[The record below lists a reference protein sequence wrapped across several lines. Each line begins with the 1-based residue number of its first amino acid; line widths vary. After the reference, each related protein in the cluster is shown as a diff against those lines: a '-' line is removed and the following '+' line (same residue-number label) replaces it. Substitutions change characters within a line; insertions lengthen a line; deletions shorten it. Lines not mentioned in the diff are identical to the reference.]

1 MKKHDLQ
8 IDGQIN
14 LFDLLESVENTP
26 SDISSDLRI
35 SQDEKDYKY
44 DNPILNHLLED
55 LGKIFTIKK
64 VEYEIWEHVP
74 KLGKR
79 LWFELADL
87 PEDWNLEPYIEK
99 YKKYDLE
106 ISITEHSIQED
117 VLNFEVNELWGS
129 TLWKTKNHKE
139 RTDWK
144 EDKAADQEEAEAKT
158 ICIHSQHECNMTELW
173 KVADELDEIKCPHT
187 CCRKCEEKLCGA
199 RCNDS
204 EEPKAAEPPKLGKV
218 GDWVQEH
225 GKRILF
231 DDIKENSYYIAD
243 YSNISNVFYKLV
255 YTKKKTED
263 SLMYVDAEKGIKAE
277 WQAGNSFSCT
287 TRKEYVDSNT
297 PYCSWWYELPEE
309 EKKIALPLSKRY
321 CYVIGS
327 DCGCMTQ
334 KGCLY
339 PDKCD
344 FMKKSVESV
353 NEERKEKEQETARED
368 IETIEDKTALWL
380 WSDYLPYIVKQIMKT
395 HSWLTESIREFTY
408 NNDKDYHNPLVCLFI
423 GRGFK
428 KTSYNF
434 MVDDTEFELAPSIY
448 EEVYF
453 IRCSKILDSEGNLL
467 TQTNITAKDIVLELM
482 KEPRPVHI
490 KGICDDAYCP
500 ECNYAL
506 DELKELDCEKCP
518 ICGALIDWTPWHR
531 KNDKETED
539 EKVNS

>member
-14 LFDLLESVENTP
+14 LFDLLESVENTQ
-26 SDISSDLRI
+26 SDISSNLRT

-55 LGKIFTIKK
+55 FGKLFTVKK
-64 VEYEIWEHVP
+64 AEYEVWEHVP

-79 LWFELADL
+79 LWFVLADL
-87 PEDWNLEPYIEK
+87 PEDWDIRPLQEK
-99 YKKYDLE
+99 YLKYDLE
-106 ISITEHSIQED
+106 ITATAHSIHED
-117 VLNFEVNELWGS
+117 ALDFSDNELWCS
-129 TLWKTKNHKE
+129 TLWKTKGHKE
-139 RTDWK
+139 RTDY
-144 EDKAADQEEAEAKT
+144 Q
-158 ICIHSQHECNMTELW
+158 
-173 KVADELDEIKCPHT
+173 
-187 CCRKCEEKLCGA
+187 
-199 RCNDS
+199 
-204 EEPKAAEPPKLGKV
+204 EEPKAAEPPKFGKV

-225 GKRILF
+225 GKRVLF
-231 DDIKENSYYIAD
+231 DDIKENNYYIAD
-243 YSNISNVFYKLV
+243 YSNISNGFYKLV

-287 TRKEYVDSNT
+287 TRREYVDSNT

-309 EKKIALPLSKRY
+309 
-321 CYVIGS
+321 
-327 DCGCMTQ
+327 
-334 KGCLY
+334 
-339 PDKCD
+339 
-344 FMKKSVESV
+344 
-353 NEERKEKEQETARED
+353 QETVTED
-368 IETIEDKTALWL
+368 IETIEDKIALWL

-408 NNDKDYHNPLVCLFI
+408 NNDKDYHNPLDCLFI

-482 KEPRPVHI
+482 KQPRPVHI